1 MLETPG
7 TLREGAP
14 DFARRADLSSQEP
27 KVIATRVEAIATRVG
42 AIATRVV
49 AIAIRVEAIAGHRY

>member
-27 KVIATRVEAIATRVG
+27 KVIATRVEAIA
-42 AIATRVV
+42 
-49 AIAIRVEAIAGHRY
+49 AGVPSLLGWRPSLLGCHRY